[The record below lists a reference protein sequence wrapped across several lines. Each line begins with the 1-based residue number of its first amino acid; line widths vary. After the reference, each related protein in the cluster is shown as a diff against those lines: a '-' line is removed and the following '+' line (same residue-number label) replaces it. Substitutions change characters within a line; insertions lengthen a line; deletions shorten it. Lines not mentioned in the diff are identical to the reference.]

1 MRLVWSSVWSSVL
14 SLVLSSALALTLS
27 CVLSVSADAQ
37 TESYD
42 FSKSGNEFLRL
53 CDKKD
58 DTSFLH
64 GACVGYVMGVQD
76 AFEDAFA
83 LGAAVHKEPMK
94 PAVCPDSEVTV
105 GQKFRVAVKYMN
117 DHPDKS
123 HLSPSLLIFEA
134 LVQAFPCP
142 TSPASPASNPQS
154 PQQSPQPTKPK

>member
-1 MRLVWSSVWSSVL
+1 MRPVSSCVWSCVSSLIL
-14 SLVLSSALALTLS
+14 SIALSFTLS

-58 DTSFLH
+58 DTSLMH

-83 LGAAVHKEPMK
+83 LGATMRKETLK
-94 PAVCPDSEVTV
+94 PSVCPPPEVTV
-105 GQKFRVAVKYMN
+105 GQKFHVAIKFMN
-117 DHPDKS
+117 DHPEQD
-123 HLSPSLLIFEA
+123 HMTPSVLIFEA
-134 LVQAFPCP
+134 LVHAFPCP
-142 TSPASPASNPQS
+142 ASPSGPPSNPQS